1 MRVVFALAATLV
13 AALLASPSGAID
25 APLGSTDLRA
35 GLEPLAEQFDS
46 EKGRHRLLLL
56 LSPA

>member
-25 APLGSTDLRA
+25 APLGSTYLRA

-46 EKGRHRLLLL
+46 ERGRHRLLLL

>member
-1 MRVVFALAATLV
+1 MRRGLGLAAALV
-13 AALLASPSGAID
+13 SLLSGCGAID
-25 APLGSTDLRA
+25 APPGATDLRE
-35 GLEPLAEQFDS
+35 GIEPLAERFDA